1 MVFVSDGWGAC
12 NSGNFVR
19 KDRRKGKAL
28 TKWNL
33 DYQD

>member
-1 MVFVSDGWGAC
+1 MVFVSDGWCAC
-12 NSGNFVR
+12 DSGNFVR
-19 KDRRKGKAL
+19 EDRRKGKAL